1 MSSYEKNLN
10 ARKFILKQG
19 NKLLS
24 LSNNNNQPILLNN
37 ISNSINENQLIFP
50 NINSNI
56 NTLKPIKLNL
66 VDKNRQKDNNNQE
79 KKILTEISKIYSLSK
94 PKNENKIRKLKN
106 SKFKLSKVILDSNID
121 KSKILESFNN
131 SNIFKLSEMDL
142 ANSRNVKANKN
153 ISNNNN
159 ITHKKINIYDNID
172 EIRNN
177 DSYCNNL
184 LNINKINNSNLAKK
198 RGSIGYSFLKLDTDN
213 LNTPKENKI
222 KLDLPNDDL
231 GKKLR
236 LNIMKNDIFGTPSG
250 PLRKKYAIFTS
261 NNTPENKMRFTL
273 DKISKK
279 IIRKDNKLKKIDNI
293 NNRILTIKPNKNA
306 YIITETIGNLDY
318 RDSHSIKKNFTID
331 AKESENLNKSPLMQK
346 KKIKVKKCPE
356 ELHFYYVGLLQE
368 AKKEGSE
375 LEEGI

>member
-10 ARKFILKQG
+10 TRKFILKQG

-56 NTLKPIKLNL
+56 NKLNL

-106 SKFKLSKVILDSNID
+106 SKFKLSKIILDSNID

-142 ANSRNVKANKN
+142 ANSRNVNANKN

-222 KLDLPNDDL
+222 KLDLPNDEL

-331 AKESENLNKSPLMQK
+331 AKESENLNKSPLLQK